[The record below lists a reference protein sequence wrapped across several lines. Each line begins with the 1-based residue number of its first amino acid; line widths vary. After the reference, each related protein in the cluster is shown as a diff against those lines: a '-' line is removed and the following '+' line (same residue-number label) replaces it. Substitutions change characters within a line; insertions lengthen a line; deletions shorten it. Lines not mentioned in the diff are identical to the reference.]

1 MSVHRNR
8 ITGKVCRHRLLSKA
22 AVSDPL
28 SSTMLPYG
36 ENQNKPFY
44 RFRCHHPLITQLSVD
59 QNCGVVLQQGAT
71 SKIYLMSNNGKQFLR
86 AELGFVTSGIWVS
99 IDCMNWMN
107 EPHVTRLVGM
117 NPGWLEADKQY
128 CNLTSLMS
136 DEISQNFI
144 LCPRSLMKC
153 VHTT

>member
-1 MSVHRNR
+1 MVFWSV
-8 ITGKVCRHRLLSKA
+8 
-22 AVSDPL
+22 
-28 SSTMLPYG
+28 SSVG
-36 ENQNKPFY
+36 QN
-44 RFRCHHPLITQLSVD
+44 
-59 QNCGVVLQQGAT
+59 GGAVLQQGAT
-71 SKIYLMSNNGKQFLR
+71 SKIHLMSNNGKQFLR

-107 EPHVTRLVGM
+107 EPYVIRLVGM
-117 NPGWLEADKQY
+117 NPAWLEADKQY

-153 VHTT
+153 IHTT

>member
-1 MSVHRNR
+1 MGFSFHFSCLYPAPY
-8 ITGKVCRHRLLSKA
+8 IELYVCYCPKRPALARHIKIW
-22 AVSDPL
+22 VSFEL
-28 SSTMLPYG
+28 FGALYIYISG
-36 ENQNKPFY
+36 A
-44 RFRCHHPLITQLSVD
+44 
-59 QNCGVVLQQGAT
+59 VLQQGAT

-107 EPHVTRLVGM
+107 EPYVTRLVGM
-117 NPGWLEADKQY
+117 NPGCLEADKQY

-153 VHTT
+153 IHTT